1 MTLRGR
7 VTVQCVVQS
16 PNERREN
23 SGGKNPM
30 STTVKMRPAMAL
42 ASVWM
47 MKIVNDDNG
56 CKIVAGELE
65 ILANT
70 FAVFAVFMLEL
81 G

>member
-1 MTLRGR
+1 
-7 VTVQCVVQS
+7 
-16 PNERREN
+16 
-23 SGGKNPM
+23 M

-42 ASVWM
+42 ASLWM